1 MSHPSVPALFHR
13 SALLLLAL
21 AAWTLWFLR
30 ADVPPLSAADE
41 AGGAKPP
48 AKAPPLPA
56 LKVDKSA
63 PLLLDEP
70 AAKEAKSEAFLR
82 INDAC
87 FVCHGNY
94 REEPMAV
101 SHAKEDVSCIDCH
114 GASLAHRND
123 EDNIT
128 PPDKMYPLARVDAGC
143 LAECHDTHDA
153 PARGPQTLAGTL
165 PAEDRFHSNRL
176 HRLSRQPSFAAPHG
190 ALEQSDGRAAD
201 ASGEAEPSGEAG
213 AAESV
218 TLPHPDLLIS
228 LTGLSAHPSRHGSD
242 QFDDTA
248 FASQACCI

>member
-128 PPDKMYPLARVDAGC
+128 PPDKMYPLAKIDAGC

-153 PARGPQTLAGTL
+153 PAREVLKRWQERCPQKTDFTQIVCTDCHGDHRLPRRTVRWNKATGEL
-165 PAEDRFHSNRL
+165 LMRAAKPSPAEK
-176 HRLSRQPSFAAPHG
+176 PAP
-190 ALEQSDGRAAD
+190 
-201 ASGEAEPSGEAG
+201 ASP
-213 AAESV
+213 
-218 TLPHPDLLIS
+218 
-228 LTGLSAHPSRHGSD
+228 
-242 QFDDTA
+242 
-248 FASQACCI
+248 